1 MASAYFDTKRRFP
14 EVDSLTPEQQS
25 GDAIDRE
32 LLSPYEQ
39 LLATRLDLMQ
49 GAGPADGEL
58 SLSRGEFESVLD
70 CVLAQLHSAIVTTRS
85 MVSAV
90 VPVPGMAQ
98 GTLDVHSAYG
108 RRPSLIRC
116 PTLT

>member
-58 SLSRGEFESVLD
+58 SLSRGEFD